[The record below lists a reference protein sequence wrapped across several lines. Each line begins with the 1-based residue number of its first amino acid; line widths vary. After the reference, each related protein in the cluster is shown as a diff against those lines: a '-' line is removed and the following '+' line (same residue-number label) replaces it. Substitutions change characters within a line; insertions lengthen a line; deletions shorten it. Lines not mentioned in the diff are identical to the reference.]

1 MKNYTVIHNIYILV
15 LKINAV
21 ILTNSVYSCFF
32 LLLQMLVGLTIMM
45 QQNVKSRESERG
57 NWDYQI
63 SRPHVCRYLSV

>member
-1 MKNYTVIHNIYILV
+1 
-15 LKINAV
+15 
-21 ILTNSVYSCFF
+21 
-32 LLLQMLVGLTIMM
+32 MLVGLTIMM

>member
-57 NWDYQI
+57 NWDY
-63 SRPHVCRYLSV
+63 